1 MKNYTKA
8 ITMLKDAE
16 TIAIF
21 MHVNPDGDCIGSSL
35 ALYGFL
41 TKLNKTVHCFSAS
54 TENNSVP
61 QKLEFLP
68 YSDVFNKNQL
78 KSYDL
83 SIGVDVADANRIG
96 DSLFKVFLSGKS
108 SLVFDHHEGYIDFAK
123 HTVRE
128 VNSASTTQILYKLM
142 TEYDKSIIDTD
153 IATLLYAG
161 IVTDSGCFSFS
172 STSKETHLI
181 AAELFDYG
189 IDYSDMNYRLLR
201 DIPKDVFNLKMRV
214 LSNAKFY
221 EEGQIAAIVFRTED
235 FKQTNTYENN
245 TDGIINSILDISS
258 VEIAISIA
266 EIGDKKFKVSFRTK
280 DKVNASACA
289 KCFGGGGHAHAAGC
303 RVYGFFDDAYQKVI
317 DVAKEM
323 LSYA

>member
-8 ITMLKDAE
+8 INMLKNAE
-16 TIAIF
+16 TVAIF
-21 MHVNPDGDCIGSSL
+21 MHINPDGDCIGSSL
-35 ALYGFL
+35 ALYAFL
-41 TKLNKTVHCFSAS
+41 TKIGKTVHCFSAS
-54 TENNSVP
+54 NETNGVP
-61 QKLEFLP
+61 QKLAFLP
-68 YSDVFNKNQL
+68 FSDVFNNNKL

-83 SIGVDVADANRIG
+83 SIGVDVADANRLG
-96 DSLFKVFLSGKS
+96 DNLFKIFLSGKT

-128 VNSASTTQILYKLM
+128 VNSASTTQILYKVLS
-142 TEYDKSIIDTD
+142 EYDKNVIDTD

-172 STSKETHLI
+172 STSKETHMI
-181 AAELFDYG
+181 AADLFDYE
-189 IDYSDMNYRLLR
+189 IDYNDMNYRLLR
-201 DIPKDVFNLKMRV
+201 DIPKNVFNLKMRV
-214 LSNAKFY
+214 LSKANFY
-221 EEGQIAAIVFRTED
+221 EDGQIAAIVFRNDD
-235 FKQTNTYENN
+235 FAQTDTYENN
-245 TDGIINSILDISS
+245 TDGIINSILDISK

-289 KCFGGGGHAHAAGC
+289 KCFGGGGHANAAGC
-303 RVYGFFDDAYQKVI
+303 RVYGFFEDAYQKVI
-317 DVAKEM
+317 NVAKEM

>member
-8 ITMLKDAE
+8 IDMIKNAE

-21 MHVNPDGDCIGSSL
+21 MHVNPDGDCIGSAL
-35 ALYGFL
+35 ALYAFL
-41 TKLNKTVHCFSAS
+41 TKLNKTIHCFSSS
-54 TENNSVP
+54 TEENAIP
-61 QKLEFLP
+61 QKLAFLP

-83 SIGVDVADANRIG
+83 CIGVDVADGNRLG
-96 DSLFKVFLSGKS
+96 DTLFKVFLTGKNT
-108 SLVFDHHEGYIDFAK
+108 LVFDHHEGYIDFAK
-123 HTVRE
+123 HTVRD
-128 VNSASTTQILYKLM
+128 VTSASTTQILYRLM
-142 TEYDKSIIDTD
+142 CEYDKSLIDTD
-153 IATLLYAG
+153 IATLIYAG

-181 AAELFDYG
+181 AAELFEYG

-214 LSNAKFY
+214 LSKAKFY
-221 EEGQIAAIVFRTED
+221 EDGQIGVIVFRTQD
-235 FKQTNTYENN
+235 FEETNTYENN
-245 TDGIINSILDISS
+245 TDGIINSIMDISS

-266 EIGDKKFKVSFRTK
+266 EIGDKKYKVSFRTK

-289 KCFGGGGHAHAAGC
+289 KAFGGGGHAHAAGC
-303 RVYGFFDDAYQKVI
+303 RVYGYFEDAYNKVV